1 MRPSWSPTRF
11 VKARWRLLVSAVLGR
26 AVISFLPPDLL
37 HVTRLLIG
45 WDAGIALYLILIF
58 IMILAPTR
66 ARVRRDSGRG
76 PLCHPDPHRRRRP
89 GEPCRH
95 HRLAAPD
102 ARQRVGADPSRG
114 AVLTTILS
122 WLFVHSIFALHYA
135 HEYYAE
141 HRGKG
146 GGLRFPGNTNP
157 DYWDFVYFAF
167 TVGTSSAVSDVEV
180 TSRTIR
186 KTVTAHSLVAF
197 IFNVTMI
204 ALTVSIAAEPS
215 NRISAYSAAVRPA
228 LPWPNR
234 RSI

>member
-11 VKARWRLLVSAVLGR
+11 VKARWRLLVSAVLGL
-26 AVISFLPPDLL
+26 AVIYFLPADLL

-58 IMILAPTR
+58 IMILGSDT
-66 ARVRRDSGRG
+66 ARVRRHAAIQDEGRYAIPVLTVIAG
-76 PLCHPDPHRRRRP
+76 LAS
-89 GEPCRH
+89 
-95 HRLAAPD
+95 LAAIVVWLRLTPD
-102 ARQRVGADPSRG
+102 SESEPTHLSLLF
-114 AVLTTILS
+114 LTTILS

-135 HEYYAE
+135 HEYYGE

-146 GGLRFPGNTNP
+146 GGLHFPGKGDP
-157 DYWDFVYFAF
+157 DYWDFLYFAF

-186 KTVTAHSLVAF
+186 KTVMAHGLVAF

-204 ALTVSIAAEPS
+204 ALTVSIAADAIKPD
-215 NRISAYSAAVRPA
+215 
-228 LPWPNR
+228 
-234 RSI
+234 